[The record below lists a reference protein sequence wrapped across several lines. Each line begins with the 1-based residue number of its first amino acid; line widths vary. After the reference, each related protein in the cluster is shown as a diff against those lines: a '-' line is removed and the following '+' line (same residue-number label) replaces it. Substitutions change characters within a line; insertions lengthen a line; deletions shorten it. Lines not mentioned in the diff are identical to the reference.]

1 MPKPEKH
8 VFICTQSRPPGHP
21 RGSCA
26 EKGCGEMAETFWFE
40 MQERDLFGRFA
51 VTSTGCIGP
60 CGVGPNVLIYPEG
73 VMYSGVTKADVPT
86 IIEQHLLNDTPVESL
101 LAPADMWG

>member
-8 VFICTQSRPPGHP
+8 VFICSQARPAGHP

-26 EKGCGEMAETFWFE
+26 EKGCGEVLEAFWAE
-40 MQERDLFGRFA
+40 MQTRDLFNRFA

-60 CGVGPNVLIYPEG
+60 CPVGPNVLIYPEG
-73 VMYSGVTKADVPT
+73 VMYSGVKKDDVT
-86 IIEQHLLNDTPVESL
+86 AIIEEHLLGDQVIDRL
-101 LAPADMWG
+101 KAPAEVWG

>member
-8 VFICTQSRPPGHP
+8 VFICTQARPPGHP
-21 RGSCA
+21 RGSCQ
-26 EKGCGEMAETFWFE
+26 EKGCAEIAESFWFE
-40 MQERDLFGRFA
+40 MQERDLFSRFA
-51 VTSTGCIGP
+51 VTQTGCIGP

-73 VMYSGVTKADVPT
+73 VMYSGVGKDDVKAIV
-86 IIEQHLLNDTPVESL
+86 EQHLLNGEVVDSL

>member
-26 EKGCGEMAETFWFE
+26 EKGCAEMAEAFWGE
-40 MQERDLFGRFA
+40 MQARDLFGRFA
-51 VTSTGCIGP
+51 VTSSGCIGP

-73 VMYSGVTKADVPT
+73 VMYSGVTKADVPA
-86 IIEQHLLNDTPVESL
+86 IIEQHLLGGNTIESL
-101 LAPADMWG
+101 LAPEDVWG

>member
-8 VFICTQSRPPGHP
+8 LFICTQARPPGHP
-21 RGSCA
+21 RGSCS
-26 EKGCGEMAETFWFE
+26 EKGCGAVAEAFWFE

-51 VTSTGCIGP
+51 VTQTGCIGP

-73 VMYSGVTKADVPT
+73 VMYSGVTKDDVPV
-86 IIEQHLLNDTPVESL
+86 IIEQHLLQDGRVDKL
-101 LAPADMWG
+101 LAPTDMWG